1 MIWCVLNGELMP
13 LSEARISP
21 MDRGFLFG
29 DGVYEVLACI
39 NGRMRAP
46 ALHRKR
52 LLESLSAIRLS
63 VDVDQI
69 FADMMRVLKRSA
81 LMNAKI
87 YLQITRGASD
97 VRSHTFPKEVKPTCF
112 ITAMPFEFAK
122 LEPAKAIV
130 REDIRWRKNKIKS
143 ISLLANVL
151 LLQEAKEAEA
161 EEVILFR
168 EGQVTEASTSNVFL
182 LTGGALT
189 TPSLCDDVLPGIT
202 RYLVLEI
209 ARNQGLPIVERS
221 VKVEELAIA
230 DTLFVSSS
238 TRGLLPIVELNPG
251 GPVGAGVPTVEFYA
265 LQDAYNLSLYQNHL
279 DD

>member
-1 MIWCVLNGELMP
+1 MIWCALNGELMP

-46 ALHRKR
+46 ALHRTR
-52 LLESLSAIRLS
+52 LLESLTAIRLS

-69 FADMMRVLKRSA
+69 FSDVMRVLERSELA
-81 LMNAKI
+81 NAKI
-87 YLQITRGASD
+87 YLQITRGESG
-97 VRSHTFPKEVKPTCF
+97 VRNHAFPIAVKPTCF
-112 ITAMPFEFAK
+112 ITAMPFESAK
-122 LEPAKAIV
+122 LGPAKALV

-151 LLQEAKEAEA
+151 LLQEAKDAEA

-168 EGQVTEASTSNVFL
+168 ERQVTEASTSNVFL
-182 LTGGALT
+182 LCGNTLT

-202 RYLVLEI
+202 RHLVLEI
-209 ARNQGLPIVERS
+209 ARIQGLSIVERS
-221 VKVEELAIA
+221 VKVEELVHA
-230 DTLFVSSS
+230 DTLFVTSS
-238 TRGLLPIVELNPG
+238 TRGLLPIVGLDPG
-251 GPVGAGVPTVEFYA
+251 GPVGAGEPVMEFYA
-265 LQDAYNLSLYQNHL
+265 LQDAYNLSLYQSHL